1 MSSGTNRQS
10 GPASGVQSVASAPV
24 SPAVAV
30 ETPAERLAR
39 IARVLWSTPLAA
51 DVEPW
56 TTPGRVAATVTPDTG
71 RGQ

>member
-1 MSSGTNRQS
+1 MSSGNNRQS
-10 GPASGVQSVASAPV
+10 ELASGAEAAGSAPV

-30 ETPAERLAR
+30 ETPTERVAR